1 MQQRLNRSRYRLG
14 ELTHVCPR
22 NKLTTGCTWQKRLED
37 LRGGVD
43 AGRRYQYGSNLLT
56 TTGRCVCRI
65 AVAGR
70 RDAITTSTITC
81 HSISRR
87 RRRRGRISRTSA
99 SRATRRSR
107 TRATCSDTSAR
118 RTPSAPPP
126 AGPTRAPTAARQ
138 DCRAISRKLARLS
151 RVLVLFFSHPR
162 SEGWPHT
169 MDVLSPFIPV
179 LCHSD

>member
-22 NKLTTGCTWQKRLED
+22 NRLTTGCTWQKRPED

-87 RRRRGRISRTSA
+87 RRRRRGRISRTSA

-126 AGPTRAPTAARQ
+126 AALTRAPTAARQ

-151 RVLVLFFSHPR
+151 RVLVCSLAVLYPTV
-162 SEGWPHT
+162 GHT